1 MSEIDRSR
9 AARAEARTRIEEV
22 AARLFAERGFAGTTI
37 GEIAA
42 EAGLSKPMLY
52 RHFDSKQEL
61 HLALLERHRDELA
74 AAPVRELLH
83 GEGDLDTRMTA
94 MYDAWFGY
102 VESHPYTWRMMFRDT
117 TGDAQVQAFHR
128 ELQRR
133 QRETDMA
140 LLREFVPGLPEA
152 ELEPLGEA
160 IRSALYGLALWWLD
174 RPEQPRE
181 LLVATM
187 TRITRGLISTVKGPN
202 AEGPNAEGPKAEM
215 PDATSTGTPDAPGPS
230 GASPSGAAGGT
241 D

>member
-1 MSEIDRSR
+1 MNEIDRSR
-9 AARAEARTRIEEV
+9 AARAAARTRIEDT

-74 AAPVRELLH
+74 AAPIGELLY
-83 GEGDLDTRMTA
+83 GEGDLDGRLAA
-94 MYDAWFGY
+94 MYDAWFAHVQG
-102 VESHPYTWRMMFRDT
+102 HPYTWRMMFRDT
-117 TGDAQVQAFHR
+117 TGDPEVQAFHQ

-140 LLREFVPGLPEA
+140 LLREFVPGIPEA

-160 IRSALYGLALWWLD
+160 IRSSLHGLALWWLERPD
-174 RPEQPRE
+174 RPRE
-181 LLVATM
+181 PLVAAM
-187 TRITRGLISTVKGPN
+187 VRLTRGLISTVGQPGDGGP
-202 AEGPNAEGPKAEM
+202 GDP
-215 PDATSTGTPDAPGPS
+215 TP
-230 GASPSGAAGGT
+230 
-241 D
+241 

>member
-1 MSEIDRSR
+1 MSEIDRNR
-9 AARAEARTRIEEV
+9 AARAEARTRIEDT

-61 HLALLERHRDELA
+61 HHALLERHRDELA

-83 GEGDLDTRMTA
+83 GAGDLDTRMTA

-117 TGDAQVQAFHR
+117 TGDTEVAAFHR

-160 IRSALYGLALWWLD
+160 IRSALYGLALWWLE

-187 TRITRGLISTVKGPN
+187 TRLTRGLISTVEAPSPEAPSPEAPSPETPSPGAPSPKGPRP
-202 AEGPNAEGPKAEM
+202 E
-215 PDATSTGTPDAPGPS
+215 APGT
-230 GASPSGAAGGT
+230 A

>member
-1 MSEIDRSR
+1 MNEIDRSR
-9 AARAEARTRIEEV
+9 AARAAARTRIEDT

-74 AAPVRELLH
+74 AAPIGELLH
-83 GEGDLDTRMTA
+83 GEGDLDARLTA
-94 MYDAWFGY
+94 MYDAWFAHVQG
-102 VESHPYTWRMMFRDT
+102 HPYTWRMMFRDT
-117 TGDAQVQAFHR
+117 TGDAEVQAFHQ

-160 IRSALYGLALWWLD
+160 IRSSLHGLALWWLERPD
-174 RPEQPRE
+174 RPRE
-181 LLVATM
+181 PLVAAM
-187 TRITRGLISTVKGPN
+187 VRLTRGLIATVGHPGGTGP
-202 AEGPNAEGPKAEM
+202 G
-215 PDATSTGTPDAPGPS
+215 DRTPDRTP
-230 GASPSGAAGGT
+230 
-241 D
+241 

>member
-1 MSEIDRSR
+1 MSEIDRNR
-9 AARAEARTRIEEV
+9 AARAEARTRIEDT

-83 GEGDLDTRMTA
+83 GAGDLDTRMTA

-117 TGDAQVQAFHR
+117 TGDAEVAAFHR

-160 IRSALYGLALWWLD
+160 IRSALYGLALWWLE

-187 TRITRGLISTVKGPN
+187 TRLTRGLISTVERPSPD
-202 AEGPNAEGPKAEM
+202 ASSPDASSPDASSPETPSPKA
-215 PDATSTGTPDAPGPS
+215 PGT
-230 GASPSGAAGGT
+230 AG
-241 D
+241 

>member
-1 MSEIDRSR
+1 MSDIDRGR
-9 AARAEARTRIEEV
+9 AARAEARTRIEDT

-42 EAGLSKPMLY
+42 GAGLSKPMLY

-74 AAPVRELLH
+74 AAPIHELVH
-83 GEGDLDTRMTA
+83 GAGDLATRLTA

-102 VESHPYTWRMMFRDT
+102 VQSHPYTWRMMFRDT
-117 TGDAQVQAFHR
+117 TVDAQVAAFHQ

-140 LLREFVPGLPEA
+140 LLREFAPGIPEA

-160 IRSALYGLALWWLD
+160 IRSSLYGLALWWLERPD
-174 RPEQPRE
+174 RPRE

-187 TRITRGLISTVKGPN
+187 VRITRGLISTVETPRG
-202 AEGPNAEGPKAEM
+202 EGTGGEG
-215 PDATSTGTPDAPGPS
+215 
-230 GASPSGAAGGT
+230 AGGGAVPGGGRPGHLG
-241 D
+241 

>member
-1 MSEIDRSR
+1 MSEIDRNR
-9 AARAEARTRIEEV
+9 AARAEARTRIEDT

-74 AAPVRELLH
+74 AAPVHELLH
-83 GEGDLDTRMTA
+83 GAGDLDTRMTA

-117 TGDAQVQAFHR
+117 TGDAEVAAFHR
-128 ELQRR
+128 EIQRR

-160 IRSALYGLALWWLD
+160 IRSALYGLALWWLE

-187 TRITRGLISTVKGPN
+187 TRLTRGLISTVERPSP
-202 AEGPNAEGPKAEM
+202 ESPSPKAPSPKAPSPE
-215 PDATSTGTPDAPGPS
+215 APGT
-230 GASPSGAAGGT
+230 AG
-241 D
+241 

>member
-1 MSEIDRSR
+1 MSEIDRNR
-9 AARAEARTRIEEV
+9 AARAEARTRIEDT

-83 GEGDLDTRMTA
+83 GAGDLDTRMTA

-117 TGDAQVQAFHR
+117 TGDAEVAAFHR

-160 IRSALYGLALWWLD
+160 IRSALYGLALWWLE

-187 TRITRGLISTVKGPN
+187 TRLTLGLISTVEALSPEAPSPETPSPGAPS
-202 AEGPNAEGPKAEM
+202 PKAPRPE
-215 PDATSTGTPDAPGPS
+215 APGT
-230 GASPSGAAGGT
+230 A

>member
-1 MSEIDRSR
+1 MSEIDRNR
-9 AARAEARTRIEEV
+9 AARAEARTRIEDT

-42 EAGLSKPMLY
+42 AAGLSKPMLY

-83 GEGDLDTRMTA
+83 GAGDLDTRMTA

-117 TGDAQVQAFHR
+117 TGDAEVAAFHR
-128 ELQRR
+128 ELQHR

-140 LLREFVPGLPEA
+140 LLREFAPGLPEA

-160 IRSALYGLALWWLD
+160 IRSALYGLALWWLE

-181 LLVATM
+181 LLVAAM
-187 TRITRGLISTVKGPN
+187 TRITRGLISTVERPSPE
-202 AEGPNAEGPKAEM
+202 APSPEAPRPE
-215 PDATSTGTPDAPGPS
+215 APGT
-230 GASPSGAAGGT
+230 AG
-241 D
+241 

>member
-9 AARAEARTRIEEV
+9 AARAEARTRIEDT

-74 AAPVRELLH
+74 AAPIRELLH
-83 GEGDLDTRMTA
+83 GEGDLGTRMTA
-94 MYDAWFGY
+94 MYDAWFGH

-117 TGDAQVQAFHR
+117 TGEAQVQAFHR

-140 LLREFVPGLPEA
+140 LLREFVPGIPEA

-160 IRSALYGLALWWLD
+160 IRSALHGLALWWLE
-174 RPEQPRE
+174 RPDQPRE
-181 LLVATM
+181 LLVAAM
-187 TRITRGLISTVKGPN
+187 TRITRGLISTVESPN
-202 AEGPNAEGPKAEM
+202 A
-215 PDATSTGTPDAPGPS
+215 GTPGTPGTETPGAPGPS
-230 GASPSGAAGGT
+230 GATPSGAPGGT

>member
-9 AARAEARTRIEEV
+9 AARAEARTRIEDT

-42 EAGLSKPMLY
+42 GAGLSKPMLY

-74 AAPVRELLH
+74 AAPVHELLH
-83 GEGDLDTRMTA
+83 GAGDLATRLTA

-102 VESHPYTWRMMFRDT
+102 VQSHPYTWRMMFRDT
-117 TGDAQVQAFHR
+117 TGDAQVAAFHQ

-133 QRETDMA
+133 QRKTDVA

-160 IRSALYGLALWWLD
+160 IRSSLYGLALWWLE
-174 RPEQPRE
+174 RPDHPRE

-187 TRITRGLISTVKGPN
+187 VRITRGLISTVETPG
-202 AEGPNAEGPKAEM
+202 G
-215 PDATSTGTPDAPGPS
+215 GTPGPGAAPEQDTPVAPGTP
-230 GASPSGAAGGT
+230 AAPGGT

>member
-9 AARAEARTRIEEV
+9 AARAEARTRIEDT

-42 EAGLSKPMLY
+42 GAGLSKPMLY

-83 GEGDLDTRMTA
+83 GEGDLGTRMTA

-117 TGDAQVQAFHR
+117 TGDAQVEAFHH

-133 QRETDMA
+133 QRETDIA
-140 LLREFVPGLPEA
+140 LLREFVPGIPEG

-160 IRSALYGLALWWLD
+160 IRSALYGLALWWLE
-174 RPEQPRE
+174 RPDQPRE
-181 LLVATM
+181 PLVAAM
-187 TRITRGLISTVKGPN
+187 TRITRGLISTVQ
-202 AEGPNAEGPKAEM
+202 
-215 PDATSTGTPDAPGPS
+215 
-230 GASPSGAAGGT
+230 SPSGGVSGVEPPDAEAPGAEAPRSGGPGAT

>member
-1 MSEIDRSR
+1 MSEIDRNR
-9 AARAEARTRIEEV
+9 AARAEARTRIEDT

-83 GEGDLDTRMTA
+83 GAGDLDTRMTA

-117 TGDAQVQAFHR
+117 TGDAEVAAFHR

-160 IRSALYGLALWWLD
+160 IRSALYGLALWWLE

-187 TRITRGLISTVKGPN
+187 TRLTRGLISTVERPSPETPSPEAPSPGAPS
-202 AEGPNAEGPKAEM
+202 PKAPRSE
-215 PDATSTGTPDAPGPS
+215 APGT
-230 GASPSGAAGGT
+230 AG
-241 D
+241 

>member
-1 MSEIDRSR
+1 MSEIDRNR
-9 AARAEARTRIEEV
+9 AARAEARTRIEDA

-83 GEGDLDTRMTA
+83 GAGDLDTRMTA

-117 TGDAQVQAFHR
+117 TGDAEVAAFHR

-160 IRSALYGLALWWLD
+160 IRSALYGLALWWLE

-187 TRITRGLISTVKGPN
+187 TRITRGLISTVERPSPE
-202 AEGPNAEGPKAEM
+202 AP
-215 PDATSTGTPDAPGPS
+215 SPDAPSPE
-230 GASPSGAAGGT
+230 ASSPETSSPKAPGTAG
-241 D
+241 

>member
-1 MSEIDRSR
+1 MREIDRGR
-9 AARAEARTRIEEV
+9 AARAEARTRIEDA

-74 AAPVRELLH
+74 AAPVHELLY
-83 GEGDLDTRMTA
+83 GEGDLATRMTA

-102 VESHPYTWRMMFRDT
+102 VQGHPYTWRMMFRDT
-117 TGDAQVQAFHR
+117 TGDEQVVAFHR
-128 ELQRR
+128 EVQRR

-140 LLREFVPGLPEA
+140 LLREFAPGIPEA

-160 IRSALYGLALWWLD
+160 IRSSLYGLALWWLERPD
-174 RPEQPRE
+174 RPRE

-187 TRITRGLISTVKGPN
+187 VRITRGLISTVEPPSAERRGGGATPSKGAP
-202 AEGPNAEGPKAEM
+202 AA
-215 PDATSTGTPDAPGPS
+215 PD
-230 GASPSGAAGGT
+230 GT

>member
-1 MSEIDRSR
+1 MKEIDRSR
-9 AARAEARTRIEEV
+9 ATRAAARTRIEDA

-74 AAPVRELLH
+74 AAPIRELLH
-83 GEGDLDTRMTA
+83 GEGDLNARLEA
-94 MYDAWFGY
+94 MYDAWFGH
-102 VESHPYTWRMMFRDT
+102 VQTHPYTWRMMFRDT
-117 TGDAQVQAFHR
+117 TGDSEVQAFHR

-133 QRETDMA
+133 QRETDIA
-140 LLREFVPGLPEA
+140 LLREVAPAIPEA

-160 IRSALYGLALWWLD
+160 IRSSLYGLALWWLD
-174 RPEQPRE
+174 RPETPRAV
-181 LLVATM
+181 LVAAM
-187 TRITRGLISTVKGPN
+187 TRLTRGLLP
-202 AEGPNAEGPKAEM
+202 A
-215 PDATSTGTPDAPGPS
+215 
-230 GASPSGAAGGT
+230 GAGRDLRGAAAG

>member
-1 MSEIDRSR
+1 MSEIDRNR
-9 AARAEARTRIEEV
+9 AARAEARTRIEDT
-22 AARLFAERGFAGTTI
+22 AARLFAERGYTGTTI

-83 GEGDLDTRMTA
+83 GAGDLDTRMTA

-117 TGDAQVQAFHR
+117 TGDAEVAAFHR

-160 IRSALYGLALWWLD
+160 IRSALYGLALWWLE

-181 LLVATM
+181 LLVASM
-187 TRITRGLISTVKGPN
+187 TRITRGLISTV
-202 AEGPNAEGPKAEM
+202 EH
-215 PDATSTGTPDAPGPS
+215 PS
-230 GASPSGAAGGT
+230 PESPSPESPSAQSPSAQSPSTQSSGT
-241 D
+241 AD

>member
-1 MSEIDRSR
+1 MNEIDRNR
-9 AARAEARTRIEEV
+9 AARAEARTRIEDA

-83 GEGDLDTRMTA
+83 GEGEVAERLEA
-94 MYDAWFGY
+94 VYDAWFGH
-102 VESHPYTWRMMFRDT
+102 VQSHPYTWRMMFRDT
-117 TGDAQVQAFHR
+117 TGDPEVQAFHR

-133 QRETDMA
+133 QRETDIG
-140 LLREFVPGLPEA
+140 LLREVAPGLPEA

-160 IRSALYGLALWWLD
+160 IRSSLYGLALWWLE
-174 RPEQPRE
+174 RPGTPRE
-181 LLVATM
+181 VLVATM
-187 TRITRGLISTVKGPN
+187 TRLTRGLLP
-202 AEGPNAEGPKAEM
+202 A
-215 PDATSTGTPDAPGPS
+215 
-230 GASPSGAAGGT
+230 GAGRELEEHPREENDT
-241 D
+241 RPEQPE

>member
-1 MSEIDRSR
+1 MSEIDRNR
-9 AARAEARTRIEEV
+9 AARAEARTRIEDT

-83 GEGDLDTRMTA
+83 GAGDLDTRMTA

-117 TGDAQVQAFHR
+117 TGDAEVAAFHR

-140 LLREFVPGLPEA
+140 LLQEFVPGLPEA

-160 IRSALYGLALWWLD
+160 IRSALYGLALWWLE

-187 TRITRGLISTVKGPN
+187 TRLTRGLISTVERPSPETPSPEAPSPGAPS
-202 AEGPNAEGPKAEM
+202 PKAPRSE
-215 PDATSTGTPDAPGPS
+215 APGT
-230 GASPSGAAGGT
+230 AG
-241 D
+241 